1 MLLFQGG
8 ETIAEMQKETNTKM
22 KMSKVDVL
30 ASFTNLIQ
38 IHIFGFN
45 IIDPSPCR
53 PMTSILELL
62 NVFA

>member
-30 ASFTNLIQ
+30 Q
-38 IHIFGFN
+38 V
-45 IIDPSPCR
+45 SP
-53 PMTSILELL
+53 L
-62 NVFA
+62 